1 MTKDTRNLLE
11 RATAA
16 APDLQPDLQ
25 GLYDRRARHARG
37 ARLRAGA
44 VAALIAIGGV
54 AVAFNMLSSSGGR
67 LDAASGDRIGSP
79 VLFLHSPD
87 DDIVPIGEGRRLFE
101 AAPQPKQFVE
111 VSGGHVYACER
122 DPQFFPA
129 IRR

>member
-25 GLYDRRARHARG
+25 GLYDRRARHVRG

-44 VAALIAIGGV
+44 VAAVIAIGGV

-67 LDAASGDRIGSP
+67 LDAAAGGQ
-79 VLFLHSPD
+79 
-87 DDIVPIGEGRRLFE
+87 IGEPTQNVKLAGDDTELRLF
-101 AAPQPKQFVE
+101 
-111 VSGGHVYACER
+111 GR
-122 DPQFFPA
+122 DLEGQ
-129 IRR
+129 I